1 MTVISDTGVGSFYST
16 YPESP
21 SPTSSTTHSGTT
33 VAKPLDDVSGLAF
46 IRRVFTDVFGGGLME
61 FAEQSWRDYNGG
73 KPLEQIVY
81 ELRQTPQYATRFPGM
96 AALRA
101 AGRPVNESTY
111 LDLERTYAQIA
122 RQFDLPPGFY
132 DEPSDF
138 GRLIGGEVSPSEWQ
152 RRLGDWQAAEREAR
166 DPAAAAQIAAQF
178 AAEGLPAPSEGDFLA
193 AFIDPARSVT
203 AIERRLDAAR
213 IGTESIR
220 AGYGTL
226 GVDTSL
232 GLADLGVT
240 REQAQQGFGALAEST
255 QIFSGLPGEA
265 GAETFTQ
272 GQQIG
277 AAFGTDQA
285 SRRRIEEA
293 RRRRTAEFSGGGGA
307 GIGRGGLAG
316 LGETG

>member
-1 MTVISDTGVGSFYST
+1 MSSLPVLPPDPGSAS
-16 YPESP
+16 
-21 SPTSSTTHSGTT
+21 
-33 VAKPLDDVSGLAF
+33 AF
-46 IRRVFTDVFGGGLME
+46 LQMYFGDVFGGSFSDVLTKAYKDYIAGVPI
-61 FAEQSWRDYNGG
+61 EQVLYDIRSSD
-73 KPLEQIVY
+73 
-81 ELRQTPQYATRFPGM
+81 TYAARFPGM
-96 AALRA
+96 AELRKT
-101 AGRPVNESTY
+101 GRPVSEAAY
-111 LDLERTYAQIA
+111 LDLERQYTGIA

-240 REQAQQGFGALAEST
+240 REQAQQGFGTLAEST
-255 QIFSGLPGEA
+255 QLFTGIPGEA

-277 AAFGTDQA
+277 AAFGTDAA

-307 GIGRGGLAG
+307 GIGRGGLSG
-316 LGETG
+316 LSETG